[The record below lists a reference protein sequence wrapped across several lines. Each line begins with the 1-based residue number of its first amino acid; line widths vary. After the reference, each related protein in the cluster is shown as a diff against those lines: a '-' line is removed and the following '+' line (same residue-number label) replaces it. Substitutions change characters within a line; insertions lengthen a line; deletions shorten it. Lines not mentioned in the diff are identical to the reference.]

1 MNMNPRELF
10 GVAVRVIG
18 LVNLIYMLASAVLL
32 IGSGFAVWFLLKII
46 VWALFSF
53 WLLRGAPQLVDLAY
67 PANRSE

>member
-1 MNMNPRELF
+1 MKPRELF

-32 IGSGFAVWFLLKII
+32 FGSGFAVMFLLKIL
-46 VWALFSF
+46 VWAAFSY

-67 PANRSE
+67 PANGAD